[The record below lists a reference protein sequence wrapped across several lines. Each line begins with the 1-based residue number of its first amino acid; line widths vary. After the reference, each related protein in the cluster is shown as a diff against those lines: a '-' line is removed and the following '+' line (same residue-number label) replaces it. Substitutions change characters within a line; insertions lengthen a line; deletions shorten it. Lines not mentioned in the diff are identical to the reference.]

1 MMMMINEVNNSVAA
15 KERKFKMASGCDF
28 FFSPFSIGDG
38 NSEASDHRD
47 RHAISE
53 PYRAMRRV

>member
-1 MMMMINEVNNSVAA
+1 MINEVNNSVAA